1 MIENCQGEIIDF
13 DMSEA
18 EKLEKR
24 FEEYMELGCWPQCP
38 VLMGDCPDVI
48 GDLYSRTWGYHSALE
63 EIKWL
68 QEELL
73 TKESDLQTLKIE
85 LMKAKKEIRLFS
97 GGD

>member
-1 MIENCQGEIIDF
+1 
-13 DMSEA
+13 
-18 EKLEKR
+18 
-24 FEEYMELGCWPQCP
+24 
-38 VLMGDCPDVI
+38 MGDCPDVI
-48 GDLYSRTWGYHSALE
+48 GDLYSRAWGYHSALE

>member
-1 MIENCQGEIIDF
+1 MILNCQNEPIDF

-63 EIKWL
+63 NRPYEG
-68 QEELL
+68 EE
-73 TKESDLQTLKIE
+73 
-85 LMKAKKEIRLFS
+85 RN
-97 GGD
+97 